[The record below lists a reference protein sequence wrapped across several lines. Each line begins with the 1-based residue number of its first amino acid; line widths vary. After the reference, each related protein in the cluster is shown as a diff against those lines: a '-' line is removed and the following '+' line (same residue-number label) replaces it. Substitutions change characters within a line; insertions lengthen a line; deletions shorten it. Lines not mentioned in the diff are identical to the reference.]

1 MRGIIRNA
9 KVQVPNI
16 ILFGAPGVGKGT
28 YGTLL
33 EKDLHFKKVST
44 GDQIRTLLKSP
55 VLSPQMEEIK
65 RICQTGGLVNDAM
78 ILDIIVDSLKAHS
91 TAPGFMFDGFPR
103 NLAQLDLFVERF
115 DTTYSYVINCLL
127 NEEILIEK
135 LAGRRVCENCG
146 QNYNICQIERDGYSM
161 KPLLPK
167 HGKDCDCCGGKL
179 VQRNDDLESTIR
191 HRLNIYKTETEPIL
205 ERFSKLGLKIMN
217 FEPKKGVDDYPQ
229 LFTDLQREYLGP
241 LGIKIP
247 SKQPPIHEFN
257 PLGES
262 KAASS
267 TQSAGKLFVAPS

>member
-1 MRGIIRNA
+1 MRGIIRNG

-33 EKDLHFKKVST
+33 EKDLQFKKVST
-44 GDQIRTLLKSP
+44 GDQIRALLKNP
-55 VLSPQMEEIK
+55 ILSPQMEEIK
-65 RICQTGGLVNDAM
+65 RICQSGGLVNDAM
-78 ILDIIVDSLKAHS
+78 VLDIIVDSLQANS

-103 NLAQLDLFVERF
+103 NLSQLDLFVERF
-115 DTTYSYVINCLL
+115 DTSYSYVVNCLL

-179 VQRNDDLESTIR
+179 VQRNDDLESTIK

-205 ERFSKLGLKIMN
+205 DRFSQLGLKIMN
-217 FEPKKGVDDYPQ
+217 FEPKRGVDDYPQ
-229 LFTDLQREYLGP
+229 LFQSLQRDYLNP

-247 SKQPPIHEFN
+247 PKQPVFPGFE
-257 PLGES
+257 GSAE
-262 KAASS
+262 KAA
-267 TQSAGKLFVAPS
+267 TSATKSAAGSFIPQP